1 MRGVCKHFLGRI
13 EWERGGSTRR
23 QAPGR
28 WPGQEGVALLLAL
41 MLLVVLSLLAFALVT
56 RGLVASRIAGFERFA
71 TMTFYAADAGVA
83 GAKARLRLGKIEA
96 FDFGIREG
104 RVAGAVE
111 AGRPI
116 AVEVSPLVPA
126 GPPRLV
132 VGSQIGGGQG
142 DDGESLCELV
152 YRGGSRAVHDLT
164 GSRREISMTL
174 SIGPVPLE
182 RVMPRDGILEGG
194 SE

>member
-1 MRGVCKHFLGRI
+1 MTGVSVHFLRRI
-13 EWERGGSTRR
+13 ERERGGSARR
-23 QAPGR
+23 QASGR
-28 WPGQEGVALLLAL
+28 RSGQEGVALLLAL

-56 RGLVASRIAGFERFA
+56 RGLVASRIAGLERFA

-83 GAKARLRLGKIEA
+83 GAKARLRLGRIEA
-96 FDFGIREG
+96 FDFGVREG
-104 RVAGAVE
+104 RGVGAVE
-111 AGRPI
+111 TGRPI

-142 DDGESLCELV
+142 DGGESLCELV
-152 YRGGSRAVHDLT
+152 YRGGSRAVHGLT

-174 SIGPVPLE
+174 IIGPVPLE
-182 RVMPRDGILEGG
+182 RVMPRDGVPEGG
-194 SE
+194 GE